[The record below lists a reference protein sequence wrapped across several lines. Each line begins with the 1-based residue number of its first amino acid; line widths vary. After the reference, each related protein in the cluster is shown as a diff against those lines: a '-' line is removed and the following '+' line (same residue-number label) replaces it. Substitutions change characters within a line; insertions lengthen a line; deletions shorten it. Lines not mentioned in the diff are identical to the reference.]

1 MIEPLARPFTDGE
14 ELGEMLVEEGGARSL
29 YGDPRERAI
38 ETRRQAG
45 DQTSGKNET
54 P

>member
-1 MIEPLARPFTDGE
+1 MNESLARPFSDGE
-14 ELGEMLVEEGGARSL
+14 ELQEMLVEEGGSRSL
-29 YGDPRERAI
+29 WGDPRERAI

-45 DQTSGKNET
+45 DQSPREELQ

>member
-1 MIEPLARPFTDGE
+1 MSESIARPFSDGE
-14 ELGEMLVEEGGARSL
+14 ELGEMLVEEGGSRSL

-45 DQTSGKNET
+45 DQASWET
-54 P
+54 EAP